1 MEHRL
6 IFAGFG
12 GQGVL
17 FAGKLLAHAGML
29 DDKYVTWIPSYG
41 PEMRGGTANCAVVI
55 SDKRIG
61 SPVVDK
67 PDLAVVMNKASFDK
81 FHPKVKSGGS
91 LIINTSIVKD
101 EKYRD
106 DINVIEVPANDL
118 AEECGSIKVANMIIV
133 GSVNAGLNLLPIEK
147 IFEALEDEVGNKRP
161 ELLPVNKDAVKM
173 GMKLAE

>member
-17 FAGKLLAHAGML
+17 FTGKLLAHAGML
-29 DDKYVTWIPSYG
+29 DDKFVTWIPSYG

-81 FHPKVKSGGS
+81 FHPRIKIGGT
-91 LIINTSIVKD
+91 LIINTSIIKD

-106 DINVIEVPANDL
+106 DINVVEVPANDM
-118 AEECGSIKVANMIIV
+118 AEECGSVKAANMIIA
-133 GSVNAGLNLLPIEK
+133 GSVNASLRLLPVEK
-147 IFEALEDEVGNKRP
+147 VFEALENEVGKKRP
-161 ELLPVNKDAVKM
+161 ELLPVNKEAIQM
-173 GMKLAE
+173 GMKLVK